1 MTPSLVEILGVGQG
15 PPVHRH
21 RVSPLDRLHCKLLR
35 SPRHDGMFRVIPT
48 VVVTPWTAST
58 IVRLLSAE
66 DTWEEI
72 GNLEGRKEF
81 FPTASTAVPS
91 RSRRSRNIRRALEV
105 VEVIVIAVVVAVVVI
120 IKWCCVWRDNGC
132 CADEIA
138 KMVIR
143 VLLFRTHREH
153 LSQTAATRSLA

>member
-21 RVSPLDRLHCKLLR
+21 RISPLDRLHCKLLR
-35 SPRHDGMFRVIPT
+35 SPRHDGMFRVIRQSSSHHGLPPPLC
-48 VVVTPWTAST
+48 VCFPRK
-58 IVRLLSAE
+58 IPGRRSATSRGE
-66 DTWEEI
+66 NI
-72 GNLEGRKEF
+72 

-143 VLLFRTHREH
+143 VPLFRTHREH